1 MKRDAAIDLLQ
12 LHPLD
17 INHLQRSFLSVFAER
32 CFMHLNPATPYFDN
46 WHFALIADRLEQVAK
61 GQCKRLIINVP
72 PRSSKSTLASVAFPA
87 WLLGHYPH
95 MQLICVS
102 YGQDLADKHSE
113 DTRSVMQ
120 SEWYRKLFP
129 TRLASLRPALSFLRT
144 SKGGGRRAT
153 SVGGTLTGLGADVII
168 IDDPVKPSDARGAA
182 RKSANDWLDNTL
194 LSRLNSKKDGA
205 IVIIMQRLHLD
216 DTVGHVLEHGGWEVV
231 SLPAI
236 AEADEVHRFSC
247 MGFEKEVRRSKGEA
261 LHPEREPLEVLA
273 ELRKQMGPYEFA
285 GQYQQQPIPE
295 DGGVVKRSW
304 LHFYEAHEKPETFDQ
319 IIHSWDTASKATELS
334 DYSVC
339 TVWGLKNGKRYLL
352 DVFRDRLEFP
362 QLKRKVLELNDRDR
376 PQTILIEDQA
386 SGIQLIHELR
396 EARLYTVK
404 PIKPQGDKIMRIKA
418 QTARIENGE
427 VLFPKEAPW
436 LDTYLAEMTIF
447 PNGRHDDQVDSTSQA
462 LGWVATP
469 QAGMG
474 VFEYYRQEAER
485 LHLKRSNNHL

>member
-1 MKRDAAIDLLQ
+1 MKRDAGIDTQALQ
-12 LHPLD
+12 GLD
-17 INHLQRSFLSVFAER
+17 IHHLQRSFLSVFAER

-46 WHFALIADRLEQVAK
+46 WHFALIADKLEQVAK
-61 GQCKRLIINVP
+61 GQCKRLIVNVP

-95 MQLICVS
+95 MQIICVS

-120 SEWYRKLFP
+120 SSWYLKLFP
-129 TRLASLRPALSFLRT
+129 TRFASQRPALSFLKT

-236 AEADEVHRFSC
+236 AQEDEVHRYCC
-247 MGFEKEVRRSKGEA
+247 MGFEQEVRRSKGEA

-273 ELRKQMGPYEFA
+273 QLRKQMGPYEFA

-295 DGGVVKRSW
+295 DGGVVKHAW
-304 LHFYEAHEKPETFDQ
+304 LHFYDAHEKPEKFDQ

-339 TVWGLKNGKRYLL
+339 TVWGLKSGHIYLI
-352 DVFRDRLEFP
+352 DVYRDRLEFP
-362 QLKRKVLELNDRDR
+362 QLKRKLIELYQRDN
-376 PQTILIEDQA
+376 PQTILVEDQA
-386 SGIQLIHELR
+386 SGIQLIQELQ
-396 EARLYTVK
+396 EARIYRVK
-404 PIKPQGDKIMRIKA
+404 AIKPQGDKIMRIKA

-427 VLFPKEAPW
+427 VLLPKEAPW
-436 LDTYLAEMTIF
+436 LDAYLAEMTIF

-462 LGWVATP
+462 LCWITTP

-474 VFEYYRQEAER
+474 VFEFYRQEYEKLNR
-485 LHLKRSNNHL
+485 RNGT